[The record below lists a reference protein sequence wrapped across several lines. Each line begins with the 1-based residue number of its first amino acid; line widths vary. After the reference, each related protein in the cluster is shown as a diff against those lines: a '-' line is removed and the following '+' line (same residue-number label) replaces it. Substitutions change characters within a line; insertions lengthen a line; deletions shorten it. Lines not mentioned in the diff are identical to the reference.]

1 VSKLVTIYG
10 SPGSGKTILA
20 MALASRLALKKE
32 NVILVSSDKVVP
44 HLKVLLPTVE
54 TDKSFSMGPLLL
66 KSGLTQKQL
75 IPKLVFH
82 PDSGNL
88 ACLALAPGD
97 TPISYPPLW
106 EPANVMELLNVL
118 SGLADVVLVDGMS
131 NPAADSVTLTAM
143 GVSERVICTLTPDR
157 KGLEYLN
164 AVLQLLRDEK
174 YKTGKHLRILSPVR
188 ETSPV
193 NELLGIIEDVQ
204 FLLPYSA
211 EAEERM
217 LSGKLFKGFT
227 RRPGLVFE
235 RRVEEILEELK

>member
-1 VSKLVTIYG
+1 VSKLITIYG
-10 SPGSGKTILA
+10 SPGSGKTLLSL
-20 MALASRLALKKE
+20 ALASRLALRKE

-54 TDKSFSMGPLLL
+54 TDKSHSMGPLLL

-82 PDSGNL
+82 PDSSYL

-97 TPISYPPLW
+97 NLISYPPLF
-106 EPANVMELLNVL
+106 EAANVMELLNVL
-118 SGLADVVLVDGMS
+118 SGLADVVLVDGTS
-131 NPAADSVTLTAM
+131 NPTTDRITLTSLEA
-143 GVSERVICTLTPDR
+143 SEHVICTLTPDR

-164 AVLQLLRDEK
+164 ALLPVLRDEK
-174 YKTGKHLRILSPVR
+174 YKTGQHIRVLSPVR
-188 ETSPV
+188 ETSPAK
-193 NELLGIIEDVQ
+193 ELLGVIEDVRL
-204 FLLPYSA
+204 LLPYSA

-235 RRVEEILEELK
+235 RRVEELLEELK

>member
-1 VSKLVTIYG
+1 MSKLITIYG
-10 SPGSGKTILA
+10 SPGSGKTLLSL
-20 MALASRLALKKE
+20 ALASRLALRKE

-54 TDKSFSMGPLLL
+54 TNKSHSMGPLLL

-82 PDSGNL
+82 PDSSCL

-97 TPISYPPLW
+97 NLISYPPLF
-106 EPANVMELLNVL
+106 EAPNVMELLNVL
-118 SGLADVVLVDGMS
+118 SGLADVVLVDGTS
-131 NPAADSVTLTAM
+131 NPTADRITLTALEA
-143 GVSERVICTLTPDR
+143 SEHVICTLTPDR

-164 AVLQLLRDEK
+164 ALLPVLRDEK
-174 YKTGKHLRILSPVR
+174 YKTGKHIRVLSPVR
-188 ETSPV
+188 ETSPAK
-193 NELLGIIEDVQ
+193 ELLGTIEDVR
-204 FLLPYSA
+204 FLLPYAA

-235 RRVEEILEELK
+235 RRVEEILEELR